1 MGIHRPKGIM
11 SFDSRI
17 HADIIKSMAEK
28 ERSSDTYAKEVV
40 GESGREEDESDAV
53 NEGLRHD
60 SP

>member
-1 MGIHRPKGIM
+1 M